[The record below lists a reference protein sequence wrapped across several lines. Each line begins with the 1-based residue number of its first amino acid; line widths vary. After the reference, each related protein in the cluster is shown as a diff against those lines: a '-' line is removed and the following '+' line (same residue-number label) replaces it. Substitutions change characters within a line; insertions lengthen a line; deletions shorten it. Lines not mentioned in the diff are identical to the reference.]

1 MADRDP
7 EAEGSPDFVSGDVPL
22 YYQLATLLRE
32 QIVTRHYRPGDQ
44 LPTEAELVADYRV
57 SRVTVRQ
64 AMSRLEDE
72 GLIRREAGR
81 GTFVTHDVPKEAT
94 IELDQSIGEL
104 IAMGRSTSVQVV
116 ALDSVTATREEAE
129 ELGLEED
136 ARLVRCLRLRKY
148 EGQPYCYIVNLM
160 PEEIGRQ
167 IQASAWTKGSV
178 LQYIEE
184 VLDIPLRIAKQRVR
198 AMLADAQLAK
208 PLDTRIGA
216 PVLRVDYLIRTDSN
230 QPVEKA
236 ELYYRGDLYAFT
248 LHLVRSQTQAGTG
261 WALERE
267 RFEH

>member
-1 MADRDP
+1 MAEESSKESSRR
-7 EAEGSPDFVSGDVPL
+7 GFVSGDVPL

-32 QIVTRHYRPGDQ
+32 QIVSRHYRPDDQ
-44 LPTEAELVADYRV
+44 LPTEAELVRDYGV

-81 GTFVTHDVPKEAT
+81 GTFVTHDVPTETT

-104 IAMGRSTSVQVV
+104 ITMGQSTSVQLVG
-116 ALDSVTATREEAE
+116 LDDVTATREEAE
-129 ELGLEED
+129 ELGLEEG
-136 ARLVRCLRLRKY
+136 APLVRCLRLRKY
-148 EGQPYCYIVNLM
+148 EGQPYCSIVNLV

-167 IQASAWTKGSV
+167 IQKKAWKQGSV
-178 LQYIEE
+178 LQYIED
-184 VLDIPLRIAKQRVR
+184 VLEIPLRIGKQRVR
-198 AMLADAQLAK
+198 AMLADAQLARS
-208 PLDTRIGA
+208 LDTRIGA
-216 PVLRVDYLIRTDSN
+216 PILRVDYLIRTDQN

-236 ELYYRGDLYAFT
+236 ELYYRGDLYSFT
-248 LHLVRSQTQAGTG
+248 LHLVRADTDAGAG